1 MKPRSRYLI
10 QRLILRTDFFPL
22 TYFYRTV
29 YELSIRLASLLLRRV
44 DGVVSVYLRRGLA
57 KGEVVYG
64 LSDIDLTVIVAD
76 DETGNTVKDRVK
88 SIDAGLSCYIPL
100 FGRVEEELGVYS
112 ISEFK
117 RMYDDYDLHRFRFN
131 EGRHT
136 WRLLFGED
144 VVSALPRLEELV
156 LRCLA
161 AEELKVWW
169 AAVNAELVP
178 SRDRPLFDRK
188 YLWYKAI
195 SELSKVF
202 LFVCQGQGVQTRE
215 EALDRVR
222 SYLGDEQRGLVDGVR
237 GYIGHLTSR
246 EEVDADPLLELFIGL
261 AAETLKEIEQISYME
276 SGGKTAV
283 LDLPQT
289 HDLILDSPIEDAL
302 RRVQAAIDSEL
313 RPYLDSVAII
323 PQAEFGLDVLSNSD
337 IDTLYLALVRRRPVP
352 AEKLGRLLSVIS
364 GSVSRQ
370 RIEPFV
376 VVENRLAFSLR
387 AGVQNDCVKTVAA
400 SPLFFRLLPEG
411 STDPLVVCRERDSGP
426 IRCELALGAFEETI
440 AKRVSK
446 IDAVASTRDIYKVR
460 PLDFLRFFWA
470 AARTKLLA
478 RSLEADEI
486 HIPLNSAQIVEG
498 MVESYP
504 EHSDWLRRL
513 HREYVKELAG
523 EENES
528 YRFYSRAIDLLKWV

>member
-1 MKPRSRYLI
+1 M
-10 QRLILRTDFFPL
+10 
-22 TYFYRTV
+22 V
-29 YELSIRLASLLLRRV
+29 YALSIWLASMLFRRV
-44 DGVVSVYLRRGLA
+44 GGVVSVYLRRGLA

-64 LSDIDLTVIVAD
+64 LSDIDLTVIVAG
-76 DETGNTVKDRVK
+76 EEIGNTAKYKVK
-88 SIDAGLSCYIPL
+88 SIYDRLSCLIPL
-100 FGRVEEELGVYS
+100 FGRGEKELGVYS
-112 ISEFK
+112 LSEFK
-117 RMYDDYDLHRFRFN
+117 RMYEDYNLHRFRFD

-144 VVSALPRLEELV
+144 VVSALPRLEEPA

-169 AAVNAELVP
+169 AAVSAELVP
-178 SRDRPLFDRK
+178 SVARPLFDRK

-195 SELSKVF
+195 SELSKVL
-202 LFVCQGQGVQTRE
+202 LFVCQGQSIQNRE
-215 EALDRVR
+215 EALDNVR
-222 SYLGDEQRGLVDGVR
+222 SYLSDEQRDLVDGVR

-246 EEVDADPLLELFIGL
+246 EEVDADLLVELFIGL
-261 AAETLKEIEQISYME
+261 AVETLKETERISCRE

-283 LDLPQT
+283 LDLPQRQ
-289 HDLILDSPIEDAL
+289 DLILDSSVEDAL
-302 RRVQAAIDSEL
+302 RGVKAVIQSEL
-313 RPYLDSVAII
+313 SPYLDSVTLI

-337 IDTLYLALVRRRPVP
+337 IDSLYLALVRKKPVP
-352 AEKLGRLLSVIS
+352 TDKLGRLLSAID
-364 GSVSRQ
+364 GSISRQ
-370 RIEPFV
+370 RIEPFLV
-376 VVENRLAFSLR
+376 VDKRLAFSLGT
-387 AGVQNDCVKTVAA
+387 GVQNDCIKTAAA
-400 SPLFFRLLPEG
+400 SPLFFCFLPQG
-411 STDPLVVCRERDSGP
+411 TTDPLVVCCERDSGP
-426 IRCELALGAFEETI
+426 IRCELAPAAFEETI

-446 IDAVASTRDIYKVR
+446 IDAVVATRDIYKVR

-478 RSLEADEI
+478 RSLEMDEM
-486 HIPLNSAQIVEG
+486 HIPLNSAQTVEA

-528 YRFYSRAIDLLKWV
+528 YRFYSPAIDLLKWV